1 MRRVDRYIYR
11 EIFPIFL
18 LSFLIVMVLSQAD
31 IYLFL
36 AKNELTRNVPL
47 LTTIQVILW
56 QTPERLNLVFPIALA
71 LGSSLALSRIS
82 RESEITAIRAAGGK
96 VIRVVWPVLWF
107 GVFAGLLNF
116 ICITKLTPY
125 ATKRSQELQMSAN
138 VLAGMGSFVSNKP
151 IRIGNYTVSIGS
163 ITKVG
168 DETLNLRD
176 TLLVDR
182 TDESNISV
190 ISSQEGTYRMG
201 VWKFSNATSIIVK
214 PGRDNAIVSKSKQFV
229 INGKISIR
237 EMMGATTMREDTD
250 LTISELIEQIKL
262 TRQMG
267 ASSVRQEITLHKMFS
282 IPMMCVIFALVTP
295 YFSIKLAKFG
305 GFAGVMISMVIS
317 MGYYNVLIICT
328 EIAGKSATVNP
339 AFITWLPDIIFL
351 TIGLIFMR
359 KLE

>member
-1 MRRVDRYIYR
+1 MRRIDRYIYR

-36 AKNELTRNVPL
+36 AKNEQTRNVPL

-82 RESEITAIRAAGGK
+82 RESEITAIRAAGGR
-96 VIRVVWPVLWF
+96 VLRVVWPVLWF

-116 ICITKLTPY
+116 FCITKLTPY
-125 ATKRSQELQMSAN
+125 ATKRSLELQMSAS
-138 VLAGMGSFVSNKP
+138 VLAGMGSFVSNRP
-151 IRIGNYTVSIGS
+151 IKIQNYTVSIGS
-163 ITKVG
+163 IINQG

-190 ISSQEGTYRMG
+190 ISAQQGTYRIG
-201 VWKFSNATSIIVK
+201 VWKFADATSIVVK
-214 PGRDNAIVSKSKQFV
+214 PGRSNAIISKSKEFI
-229 INGKISIR
+229 INQKISIR
-237 EMMGATTMREDTD
+237 ELMGGSVNKDNSE
-250 LTISELIEQIKL
+250 LTIPELIEQIKL

-267 ASSVRQEITLHKMFS
+267 GSSVRQEISLHKKFS
-282 IPMMCVIFALVTP
+282 IPAMCVIFALVTP
-295 YFSIKLAKFG
+295 FFSIKMAKFG

-317 MGYYNVLIICT
+317 MAYYNVLIICT
-328 EIAGKSATVNP
+328 EIADKADKVNP
-339 AFITWLPDIIFL
+339 ILITWMPDILFL
-351 TIGLIFMR
+351 VVGLVFMR